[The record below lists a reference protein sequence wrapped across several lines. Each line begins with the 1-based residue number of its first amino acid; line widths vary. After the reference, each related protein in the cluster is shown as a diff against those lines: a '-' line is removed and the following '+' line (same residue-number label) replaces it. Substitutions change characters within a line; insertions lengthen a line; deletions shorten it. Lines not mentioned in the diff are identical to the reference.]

1 VHATAWVEN
10 LPHLVDRTIPA
21 QPETAMGPE
30 RIRTPILAANSIHE
44 QEAGA
49 ADDTLSIEARYLAEI
64 DELKRRN
71 SELEAAVIARDDFLA
86 IAAHELRN
94 PMTPILGQVERLNR
108 MVAHD
113 LCTGIQIRT
122 ALDLIEQLVRLF
134 IKRATTLL
142 DVSRMTSGKLTLRV
156 ETFDVNQ
163 LVRRVVQ
170 AHEPNAEHAGSAL
183 TYAEQEPV
191 MAALD
196 ALAVEQILDN
206 ILLNA
211 LRYGCGQPIDVTL
224 GYSDAQVWTVVK
236 DRGMGISQRDQ
247 SRIFQRFEQ
256 AVSGDT
262 HGGFG
267 VGLWVVGQLVQ
278 AMGGE
283 IKVDSAV
290 NQGTSF
296 KVTLPRFIT
305 QTR

>member
-1 VHATAWVEN
+1 
-10 LPHLVDRTIPA
+10 
-21 QPETAMGPE
+21 
-30 RIRTPILAANSIHE
+30 
-44 QEAGA
+44 
-49 ADDTLSIEARYLAEI
+49 
-64 DELKRRN
+64 
-71 SELEAAVIARDDFLA
+71 
-86 IAAHELRN
+86 
-94 PMTPILGQVERLNR
+94 MTPILGQVERLNR
-108 MVAHD
+108 MVAQGS
-113 LCTGIQIRT
+113 CTRIQIRT

-142 DVSRMTSGKLTLRV
+142 DVSRMNSGKLTLRV

-163 LVRRVVQ
+163 LVRRVVK
-170 AHEPNAEHAGSAL
+170 AHQPNAEHAGSAL
-183 TYAEQEPV
+183 TYTEQEPV

-211 LRYGCGQPIDVTL
+211 LRYGCGQPIDITL
-224 GYSDAQVWTVVK
+224 GYNDAEVWTVVK

-256 AVSGDT
+256 AVSRDT

-283 IKVDSAV
+283 IIVDSAV
-290 NQGTSF
+290 NEGTSF
-296 KVTLPRFIT
+296 KVTLPRFIAR
-305 QTR
+305 TR